1 MEKNKKELFE
11 PEQLY
16 KTEIGLA
23 SQLKSWCF
31 YWKWFLLQEVLFRVA
46 ELGPATRDTCL
57 RKWSYR
63 DTDRE
68 FFIEENLGRKI
79 WVPSNGVVYI
89 KSSWPIGG
97 RKLFSIRKFIHSESS
112 KFLCLTISLL
122 GKKKK
127 ETQNLGSLSYKFS
140 WGSQWRSL
148 NGNPPLGC
156 KWKFRNRSF
165 WIIHEQSTLR
175 FWTLCLRIEELN
187 KGLEMVI
194 IKEQKLLFRWL
205 LAPRRS
211 NQV

>member
-127 ETQNLGSLSYKFS
+127 KPRILAHFHTNSLEVPSEGV
-140 WGSQWRSL
+140 WMVTHPWVA
-148 NGNPPLGC
+148 NGNSGTDH
-156 KWKFRNRSF
+156 FESF
-165 WIIHEQSTLR
+165 MNSQPWDSEHCVWE
-175 FWTLCLRIEELN
+175 
-187 KGLEMVI
+187 
-194 IKEQKLLFRWL
+194 
-205 LAPRRS
+205 
-211 NQV
+211 

>member
-1 MEKNKKELFE
+1 MEKNRKELFE

-23 SQLKSWCF
+23 SPLKSWCF
-31 YWKWFLLQEVLFRVA
+31 YWKRFLFQEVLFRVA
-46 ELGPATRDTCL
+46 EFGPATRDTCL

-68 FFIEENLGRKI
+68 FFIEENLRRKM
-79 WVPSNGVVYI
+79 WVPSSGIVYI

-112 KFLCLTISLL
+112 NSLSLTISLL
-122 GKKKK
+122 GKKK
-127 ETQNLGSLSYKFS
+127 ETQNLGSLSYKFC

-156 KWKFRNRSF
+156 KWQFRNRSF
-165 WIIHEQSTLR
+165 WIIHETVNLE
-175 FWTLCLRIEELN
+175 ILN
-187 KGLEMVI
+187 IVFENRRT
-194 IKEQKLLFRWL
+194 EQGTWDGHY
-205 LAPRRS
+205 
-211 NQV
+211 